1 MLGPA
6 VTGWQRGDLA
16 ARAVSLSLNGAHQ
29 RTGTGAEVLGHP
41 LAALAWLANDR
52 VAHGGGLKAGEVVT
66 TGTCTG
72 IVFAAAGDRARADF
86 GDLGTVDLAFTD

>member
-1 MLGPA
+1 MQ
-6 VTGWQRGDLA
+6 W
-16 ARAVSLSLNGAHQ
+16 
-29 RTGTGAEVLGHP
+29 P

-72 IVFAAAGDRARADF
+72 IVHVGAGDSARADF
-86 GDLGTVDLAFTD
+86 GDLGAVELAFTD